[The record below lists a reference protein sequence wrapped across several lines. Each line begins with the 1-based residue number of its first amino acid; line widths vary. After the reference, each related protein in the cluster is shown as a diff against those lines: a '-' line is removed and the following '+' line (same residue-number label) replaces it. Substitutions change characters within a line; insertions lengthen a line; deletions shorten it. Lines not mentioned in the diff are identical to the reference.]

1 MDFLIIRRACIEQI
15 NTPNGAQLALDMK
28 KRVQKAESLNVL
40 LDTLADSPYWSWID
54 LRLLKAI
61 VVASDSRTSKN
72 LITSYEKQVFSK
84 KLSEVIPSIP
94 SKKHND
100 KCYTK
105 IVTKFNKDLEEITI
119 FDLLEQKSKLETV
132 IMDLKSGTCSLAH
145 IAKGCIEIHWYIPT
159 DYTDHVYRAASLKCQ
174 EYDALRLLF
183 IQIGVYEKIYNPSI
197 VDSSAITEPPLPDY
211 VGMFSG

>member
-1 MDFLIIRRACIEQI
+1 
-15 NTPNGAQLALDMK
+15 MK
-28 KRVQKAESLNVL
+28 KRVQKAENLNVL

-61 VVASDSRTSKN
+61 VAASNSRASKN

-84 KLSEVIPSIP
+84 KLTEVILSIP

-100 KCYTK
+100 ECYTK
-105 IVTKFNKDLEEITI
+105 IVTKFKKDLEEITI
-119 FDLLEQKSKLETV
+119 FDLLERKSILETV

-159 DYTDHVYRAASLKCQ
+159 DYTDHVYRAASLKRQ
-174 EYDALRLLF
+174 EYHTLHLLF
-183 IQIGVYEKIYNPSI
+183 IQIGAYEKIYNPSI
-197 VDSSAITEPPLPDY
+197 VDSFATAEPPLPDG
-211 VGMFSG
+211 VGMFIR